1 MCLTRFVLCFSPQTC
16 DPAHAS
22 MRTHSDEATVVADE
36 LSANIP
42 ANARE
47 QVLTIF
53 TDDPSEH
60 FYTELKLCFPNLQN
74 LCLDITHLAMVYEY
88 GTWRKRT
95 PGSKMLR
102 AVLHKFS
109 VVDRLA
115 ALSSWG
121 PVFLGGDARQLDVA
135 ESKARQRILDGS
147 MPKWQAERVLETM
160 NFESPFYTRVEFV
173 EALAALSRLHPE
185 DMDRKAPG
193 PNKAIR
199 QILWSAA
206 APARLEWMF
215 NNIRCAASYN
225 PGFACV
231 LIVGSRGLVVV

>member
-1 MCLTRFVLCFSPQTC
+1 
-16 DPAHAS
+16 
-22 MRTHSDEATVVADE
+22 
-36 LSANIP
+36 
-42 ANARE
+42 
-47 QVLTIF
+47 VLTIF

-74 LCLDITHLAMVYEY
+74 LCLDITHLA
-88 GTWRKRT
+88 KRT

-199 QILWSAA
+199 RILWSAA

-231 LIVGSRGLVVV
+231 LIVGYRGLVVA